1 MPKTKDK
8 LPRIGDKVRFR
19 IEGSKQTHEGIYTEA
34 GFKTCSNFICYT
46 TREVD
51 YWSPAREHG

>member
-1 MPKTKDK
+1 MPKTKDQ

-19 IEGSKQTHEGIYTEA
+19 IKGSKQTHDGIYTDN

-46 TREVD
+46 TCEVD
-51 YWSPAREHG
+51 YWRPMEKTQ